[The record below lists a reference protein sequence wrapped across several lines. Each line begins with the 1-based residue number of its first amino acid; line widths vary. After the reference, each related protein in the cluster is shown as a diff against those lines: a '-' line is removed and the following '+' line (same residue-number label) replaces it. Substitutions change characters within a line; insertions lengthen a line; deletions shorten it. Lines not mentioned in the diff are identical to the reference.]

1 METSG
6 GNKAVDT
13 LIDALKFLG
22 QRPPAVSRFN
32 ACSAC
37 LMETKLVFDTIQ
49 NVDQCQDNV
58 EMELTIARDAQILI
72 DPALCLCLIALHNLQ
87 PLLC

>member
-1 METSG
+1 M
-6 GNKAVDT
+6 K
-13 LIDALKFLG
+13 
-22 QRPPAVSRFN
+22 
-32 ACSAC
+32 
-37 LMETKLVFDTIQ
+37 TKLVFDTIQ

-72 DPALCLCLIALHNLQ
+72 DPALCLYLIALHNLQ